1 MPRADSFVG
10 KSGRAGLV
18 IQAGRVAGLLEGT
31 GAIKRAEAAFG
42 SKAEDLGDVVL
53 LPGLVNAHAHLEL
66 SGLAGRVEPGDSF
79 PEWVGQVLKHRF
91 ARSQD
96 QLVEDARGGL
106 ARLSQTGT
114 VLVGDID
121 STGAT
126 IQALATLESAPAVVL
141 YREVIDAWDPSR
153 TAVAMDS
160 LTEPISKKSTAVEG
174 YSPHSPYTV
183 SRDLLA
189 LVAEQQSRRPGPVAV
204 HWSEM
209 QEEIEWLESGAGPLA
224 SILGQAPGC
233 SGLDLLFEAN
243 LVGPTT
249 ALIHGNLPARGEPE
263 RIAAAGATVVHCPGT
278 HRYFDRGDFPLG
290 RYMEAGVSI
299 ALGTDS
305 LASNED
311 LDLLREVR
319 LLLARHPKLA
329 PSRVFKMASEA
340 GARAL
345 GFEGKVGCL
354 DVGAAARWLTVRPKP
369 QWGSQID
376 QGAVFEALFTAE

>member
-66 SGLAGRVEPGDSF
+66 SGLVGRVEPGDSF
-79 PEWVGQVLKHRF
+79 PEWVGQVLKHRST
-91 ARSQD
+91 RSQD

-106 ARLSQTGT
+106 ARLFQTGT

-224 SILGQAPGC
+224 SILGQSPGC

-329 PSRVFKMASEA
+329 PSRAFKMASEA

-369 QWGSQID
+369 QWESQID